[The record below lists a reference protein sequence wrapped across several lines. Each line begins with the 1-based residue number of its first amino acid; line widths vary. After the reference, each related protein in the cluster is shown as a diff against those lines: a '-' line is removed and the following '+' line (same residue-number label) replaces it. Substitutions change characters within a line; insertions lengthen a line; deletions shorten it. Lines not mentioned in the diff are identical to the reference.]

1 MVRMHLLKKKEP
13 VGDLFSEGMYDW
25 SLFITN
31 LFLRVR
37 TKLQIDY
44 ESFMIIHI
52 VAGNYIYDWN
62 RYGSKSFDQVSI
74 NIEKVV
80 SDKLEINR
88 ITVTSIAS
96 ILKIPRETVK
106 RKILVLAEK
115 KLLFEKKDKSISIG
129 EGYRD
134 YFENFVFETT
144 QDVSKLVTKW
154 KTKGILDKLIEFNE

>member
-44 ESFMIIHI
+44 ESFMILHI

-62 RYGSKSFDQVSI
+62 KYGSKSFDQVS
-74 NIEKVV
+74 NSIEKVV

-88 ITVTSIAS
+88 ITVSSIAS

-106 RKILVLAEK
+106 RKILVLVEK
-115 KLLFEKKDKSISIG
+115 KLLFEKKNKSIAIG
-129 EGYRD
+129 EAYQN

>member
-44 ESFMIIHI
+44 ESFMILHI

-62 RYGSKSFDQVSI
+62 RYGSKSFDKISSS
-74 NIEKVV
+74 IEKVV

-88 ITVTSIAS
+88 ITVCSIAS

-106 RKILVLAEK
+106 RKILVLVEK

>member
-1 MVRMHLLKKKEP
+1 MVRMHHLKKKEP

-44 ESFMIIHI
+44 ESFMILHI

-62 RYGSKSFDQVSI
+62 RYGSISFDQVSSS
-74 NIEKVV
+74 IEKVV
-80 SDKLEINR
+80 SDKLVINR

-106 RKILVLAEK
+106 RKILVLVEK

>member
-31 LFLRVR
+31 RFLRVR

-44 ESFMIIHI
+44 ESFMILHI

-62 RYGSKSFDQVSI
+62 RYGSKSFDKISSS
-74 NIEKVV
+74 IEKVV

-88 ITVTSIAS
+88 ITVSSIAS

-106 RKILVLAEK
+106 RKILVLVEK

>member
-44 ESFMIIHI
+44 ESFMILHI

-62 RYGSKSFDQVSI
+62 KYGSKSFDQVSS

-88 ITVTSIAS
+88 ITVSSIAS

-106 RKILVLAEK
+106 RKILVLVEK

>member
-13 VGDLFSEGMYDW
+13 VGDLVSEGMYDW

-44 ESFMIIHI
+44 ESFMILHI

-62 RYGSKSFDQVSI
+62 RYGSKSFDQVSSS
-74 NIEKVV
+74 IEKVV

-88 ITVTSIAS
+88 ITVSSIAS

-106 RKILVLAEK
+106 RKILVLVEK
-115 KLLFEKKDKSISIG
+115 KLLFEKKDKSI
-129 EGYRD
+129 YLD
-134 YFENFVFETT
+134 YLHN
-144 QDVSKLVTKW
+144 W
-154 KTKGILDKLIEFNE
+154 A

>member
-1 MVRMHLLKKKEP
+1 MVRMHPLKKKEP

-44 ESFMIIHI
+44 ESFMILHI

-62 RYGSKSFDQVSI
+62 RYGSKSFDQVSSS
-74 NIEKVV
+74 IEKVV

-88 ITVTSIAS
+88 ITVSSIAS

-106 RKILVLAEK
+106 RKILVLVEK
-115 KLLFEKKDKSISIG
+115 KLLFVKKDKSISIG

>member
-1 MVRMHLLKKKEP
+1 MRMDLLKKKEP
-13 VGDLFSEGMYDW
+13 VGDLFSEGMNDW

-44 ESFMIIHI
+44 ESFMILHI

-62 RYGSKSFDQVSI
+62 RYGSKSFDQISSS
-74 NIEKVV
+74 IEKVV

-88 ITVTSIAS
+88 ITVSSIAS

-106 RKILVLAEK
+106 RKILVLVEK

-129 EGYRD
+129 CLLYTSDAADE
-134 YFENFVFETT
+134 
-144 QDVSKLVTKW
+144 
-154 KTKGILDKLIEFNE
+154 

>member
-44 ESFMIIHI
+44 ESFMILHI
-52 VAGNYIYDWN
+52 VAGNYIHDWN
-62 RYGSKSFDQVSI
+62 RYGSKSFDQVSSS
-74 NIEKVV
+74 IEKVV
-80 SDKLEINR
+80 SNKLEINK

-106 RKILVLAEK
+106 RKILVLVEQ

-144 QDVSKLVTKW
+144 QDVSNLVTKW
-154 KTKGILDKLIEFNE
+154 KTKGILDNLI

>member
-1 MVRMHLLKKKEP
+1 MVRMHLMKKKEP

-44 ESFMIIHI
+44 ESFMILHI
-52 VAGNYIYDWN
+52 VAGNYVYDWN
-62 RYGSKSFDQVSI
+62 RYGSKSFDQVSSS
-74 NIEKVV
+74 IEKVV

-88 ITVTSIAS
+88 ITVSSIAS

-106 RKILVLAEK
+106 RKILVLVEK

-144 QDVSKLVTKW
+144 QDVSKLVRKW

>member
-1 MVRMHLLKKKEP
+1 MVRMRLLKKKKP

-31 LFLRVR
+31 LFIRVR
-37 TKLQIDY
+37 TKLQIDF
-44 ESFMIIHI
+44 ESFMILHI

-62 RYGSKSFDQVSI
+62 RYGSKSFDQVSSS
-74 NIEKVV
+74 IEKVV
-80 SDKLEINR
+80 SNKLKINK
-88 ITVTSIAS
+88 ITVTNIAS

-106 RKILVLAEK
+106 RKILGLVEK
-115 KLLFEKKDKSISIG
+115 KLLVEKKNKSIAIG
-129 EGYRD
+129 EAYQN

>member
-44 ESFMIIHI
+44 ESFMILHI

-62 RYGSKSFDQVSI
+62 RYGSKSFDKISSS
-74 NIEKVV
+74 IEKVV

-88 ITVTSIAS
+88 ITVSSIAS

-106 RKILVLAEK
+106 RKMLVLVEK